1 VYYWN
6 NVPQNQW
13 DVDNDGVPDWRDAS
27 ENPQSGMT
35 AFKRFT
41 LMLEPN
47 IDAERYMTLAGY
59 NFVTGEYEP
68 YDTIPS
74 DPDDQRF
81 LMSSGPFDLA
91 PDSSVTVVFAIMFA
105 DWKDIYQTP
114 DTALALVD
122 KWAQL
127 WYDMYWFLYTGIEE
141 NSSLEPLKPN
151 IVVNPN
157 PIIRYGCVSF
167 SFLQSGSVSIKL
179 YNTVGQLV
187 KEIFNG
193 HKSAGN
199 YTIDLS
205 TDGLAVGTYFLVLE
219 TPGGK
224 MSRSVVVLR

>member
-1 VYYWN
+1 
-6 NVPQNQW
+6 
-13 DVDNDGVPDWRDAS
+13 
-27 ENPQSGMT
+27 
-35 AFKRFT
+35 
-41 LMLEPN
+41 
-47 IDAERYMTLAGY
+47 
-59 NFVTGEYEP
+59 
-68 YDTIPS
+68 
-74 DPDDQRF
+74 
-81 LMSSGPFDLA
+81 MSSGPFDLA

-114 DTALALVD
+114 DTALALID

-187 KEIFNG
+187 KEISNG